1 MNKLAKRFSVAKLS
15 LAIIAGLSAQPS
27 IVLAQQ
33 ADEEDNVIEEVVAT
47 GTRLKGTATAVLQE
61 RKEQAFVADILGADQ
76 ISRTGDSD
84 AASALRRVTGLTL
97 VDGKF
102 IYVRGLGERYS
113 STQLNGMTVPSPDPT
128 RSVIPLD
135 LFPAEIIE
143 SLSVQKAYS
152 PSMPASFGGGNV
164 DIRLKSIPNDF
175 LFKVSGGI
183 GVNSENLDD
192 GWHYDG
198 GSDDFYGR
206 DDGTRAMPDALR
218 DIFDRKLTIEQ
229 LTIAQQQ
236 EIALALNK
244 NYDPVKESVD
254 PDVSFDISVGDY
266 YDINNDWRIGFLATL
281 GYDNS
286 WQVSDEFQ
294 GNQFTSDGE
303 GGWTLQSGWP
313 IGQSNEH
320 SVQWSGLL
328 NLGLKY
334 TNYHTIDVSLLT
346 LNDTRDQIRERYGF
360 NANTSTDEG
369 QFIRSYDVLYEER
382 HMRTGQIKGSHTLE
396 DFWFMGIDWKYS
408 ESRSFR
414 RAPGNITTGF
424 SFQDA
429 NENQIFDREAET
441 ISLIRGRTGQADY
454 TFQRLDDIVKNW
466 GGTAS
471 LPIAYEKWDLEFK
484 AGVDF
489 VQKARVGENRSIGFL
504 TNSFNA
510 EQLAG
515 FNLNDILTDDLIN
528 GFESNLNQ
536 NLLRQSAAPG
546 DDYTSAQITDAA
558 FFEFDAFF
566 DNRWRVS
573 GGVRWEDFKQAI
585 LDSSSR
591 NSSNPP
597 ARNFDDLTFQES
609 DFYPALAVT
618 YIPSDDMQYR
628 FSVAETVVRPDL
640 REISDAL
647 YIDPLTEFPVRG
659 TPSLRPTS
667 ITHYDFR
674 WEWYLDQGDNLS
686 VALFYKDMVDPI
698 EGFQT
703 EQGDSAPRTRIAN
716 GENAEVYG
724 VEVEFLKSLG
734 FLGDDYTSTWNDL
747 FFSGNL
753 TLSDSNTTFDRQK
766 ITDQTGVNPDFSNDE
781 RRLTGHSEYV
791 VNMQLGYDAPNGEHS
806 ATLVYNVFGERII
819 IPGIGFQ
826 DDAFEQPFH
835 SLDLIYTY
843 YPNFNSTVKF
853 KLNNI
858 LDQEKEIEFEGVR
871 IRSETR
877 GISASLSYSYE
888 F

>member
-1 MNKLAKRFSVAKLS
+1 MNKLAKRFSVANLS
-15 LAIIAGLSAQPS
+15 LAIMAGLSAQS
-27 IVLAQQ
+27 HSVLAQQ
-33 ADEEDNVIEEVVAT
+33 QDEENVIEEVVAT
-47 GTRLKGTATAVLQE
+47 GTRLKGTAAAVLQE

-164 DIRLKSIPNDF
+164 DIRLKTIPNDF
-175 LFKVSGGI
+175 VFKVSGGVGI
-183 GVNSENLDD
+183 NSENMDD
-192 GWHYDG
+192 GWHYAD
-198 GSDDFYGR
+198 GSDDYFGR
-206 DDGTRAMPDALR
+206 DDGTRAMPDVLR
-218 DIFDRKLTIEQ
+218 DVFDRKLTIEQ
-229 LTIAQQQ
+229 LSIAEQQD
-236 EIALALNK
+236 IALALNR
-244 NYDPVKESVD
+244 NYDPVRESVD
-254 PDVSFDISVGDY
+254 PDMSFDVSVGDY
-266 YDINNDWRIGFLATL
+266 YDINDDWRIGFLATV
-281 GYDNS
+281 GYDNA
-286 WQVSDEFQ
+286 WQVSEEFQ
-294 GNQFTSDGE
+294 GNQFSSDGQ

-313 IGQSNEH
+313 IGESNEH

-328 NLGLKY
+328 NLGLKF
-334 TNYHTIDVSLLT
+334 TNYHNIDVSLLT

-369 QFIRSYDVLYEER
+369 QYIRSYDVLYEER
-382 HMRTGQIKGSHTLE
+382 HMRTGQIKGSHTL
-396 DFWFMGIDWKYS
+396 DKLWFLGIDWKYS

-424 SFQDA
+424 SFRDLNDDQT
-429 NENQIFDREAET
+429 FDRALET
-441 ISLIRGRTGQADY
+441 ISLIRGRTGQTDY

-466 GGTAS
+466 GGNLS
-471 LPIAYEKWDLEFK
+471 LPISLQDWELEFK

-489 VQKARVGENRSIGFL
+489 VQKARVGENRAIGFL
-504 TNSFNA
+504 TNSFSA
-510 EQLAG
+510 DELAG
-515 FNLNDILTDDLIN
+515 FNLNDILTDQLISE
-528 GFESNLNQ
+528 FESSLNQ
-536 NLLRQSAAPG
+536 NLLRQSSAPG

-566 DNRWRVS
+566 NNQWRIS
-573 GGVRWEDFKQAI
+573 GGVRWEEFKQAI

-597 ARNFDDLTFQES
+597 DRDFDDLTFQED
-609 DFYPALAVT
+609 DFYPAIAIT

-628 FSVAETVVRPDL
+628 FSFAETVVRPDL

-647 YIDPLTEFPVRG
+647 YIDPLTEFPIRG
-659 TPSLRPTS
+659 TPGLRPTS
-667 ITHYDFR
+667 IKHYDFR
-674 WEWYLDQGDNLS
+674 WEWYLEQGDNLS
-686 VALFYKDMVDPI
+686 VALFYKDMIDPI

-716 GENAEVYG
+716 GESAEVYG
-724 VEVEFLKSLG
+724 IEVEFLKGLG
-734 FLGDDYTSTWNDL
+734 FLGADFNSAWNDL
-747 FFSGNL
+747 FVSGNV
-753 TLSDSNTTFDRQK
+753 TLSDSDTQFDRAK
-766 ITDQTGVNPDFSNDE
+766 ITEQTGVNPDITNLS

-819 IPGIGFQ
+819 IPGIGLQ

-835 SLDLIYTY
+835 SLDFVYTY
-843 YPNFNSTVKF
+843 YPDFNSTVKF

-858 LDQEKEIEFEGVR
+858 LDQKKEIEFEGIQ
-871 IRSETR
+871 IRSETK
-877 GISASLSYSYE
+877 GIGASVSYTYE